1 MRDNASDFSMNKF
14 KFNKKPM
21 LIIGVVAVILVMLVA
36 IIIHTFKP
44 GKEALGEFMFA
55 ESESGDLYD
64 EFLAGKGT
72 ISYSNYRKHVTEST
86 YAWNDD
92 GLNEL
97 IPEQD
102 VSLEEL
108 VEAINNGFASTDL
121 EYMRGYKVESVSY
134 SFIDCGMDGKR
145 ELVLSFACGDLR
157 YYDFKLVIKDIDNR
171 LQVVFACFT
180 HGDSDGEVYLNEY
193 GGIRFSI
200 VPGNGN
206 WHTYHDSYGFVD
218 GTGELKG
225 IYDIASIERHVLDED
240 MPILEDIDKKYDIT
254 EYTLM
259 YDTNEFHTFAFHNR
273 EKDIDEDPD
282 IPDLKESLDKC
293 FECESI
299 SLDEFNKMKKERLN
313 AVGASEEVIVDVRCE
328 ELEYT
333 QIYKGK
339 GFVEETEQEA
349 QMASVDVTDT
359 EEELLGDFMFATNE
373 SGDLYDEFLAG
384 KGTISFSNYR
394 RDTNET
400 TYSWNDGGLIDL
412 LPKQDV
418 TLEQLVKEVNDAF
431 APSDADHERNI
442 KVESVSYSFI
452 DCGMDGDRELVLSI
466 DCTTPPFY
474 DSKMVIKDIDSR
486 LQVVFACYCQGE
498 RWDVDLNEYGGVRN
512 SGVPGNA
519 ACMYYD
525 VYAFID
531 STGEIKPI
539 YDIEAVRRDGL
550 GEAMPSLQELDEK
563 YVVTEYTL
571 SYDTHKYH
579 TFGFYNPDKNIDEDP
594 DIPNLKESIDK
605 CFATKSLSK
614 DEFDKMKKK
623 RLEEVGVSEEV
634 VDDEEFEKLEY
645 TQIYY
650 ERL

>member
-1 MRDNASDFSMNKF
+1 MNKF

-36 IIIHTFKP
+36 IIIHTCKP
-44 GKEALGEFMFA
+44 GKANVE
-55 ESESGDLYD
+55 
-64 EFLAGKGT
+64 GT
-72 ISYSNYRKHVTEST
+72 EH
-86 YAWNDD
+86 
-92 GLNEL
+92 
-97 IPEQD
+97 
-102 VSLEEL
+102 
-108 VEAINNGFASTDL
+108 
-121 EYMRGYKVESVSY
+121 
-134 SFIDCGMDGKR
+134 
-145 ELVLSFACGDLR
+145 
-157 YYDFKLVIKDIDNR
+157 
-171 LQVVFACFT
+171 
-180 HGDSDGEVYLNEY
+180 
-193 GGIRFSI
+193 
-200 VPGNGN
+200 
-206 WHTYHDSYGFVD
+206 
-218 GTGELKG
+218 
-225 IYDIASIERHVLDED
+225 
-240 MPILEDIDKKYDIT
+240 
-254 EYTLM
+254 
-259 YDTNEFHTFAFHNR
+259 
-273 EKDIDEDPD
+273 
-282 IPDLKESLDKC
+282 
-293 FECESI
+293 
-299 SLDEFNKMKKERLN
+299 
-313 AVGASEEVIVDVRCE
+313 
-328 ELEYT
+328 
-333 QIYKGK
+333 
-339 GFVEETEQEA
+339 EA
-349 QMASVDVTDT
+349 QKASVDKTDVCETDKSVQDAVAEDSKEAGNVTDT

-384 KGTISFSNYR
+384 KGTISFSDYSK
-394 RDTNET
+394 DTNEA
-400 TYSWNDGGLIDL
+400 TYSWNDGGLTNL
-412 LPKQDV
+412 LSKQDV

-474 DSKMVIKDIDSR
+474 DSKMVIKNIDSR

-498 RWDVDLNEYGGVRN
+498 RWDVDLNEHGGVRN

-525 VYAFID
+525 AYAFID
-531 STGEIKPI
+531 SAGEIKPI

-550 GEAMPSLQELDEK
+550 GEAMPSLEELDEK

-579 TFGFYNPDKNIDEDP
+579 TFGFYNPDKDIDEDP

-634 VDDEEFEKLEY
+634 VDVEEFEKLEY